1 MKHLDTLVVHAGRED
16 FMKLGVHA
24 PPIDLSTTYPTP
36 DLAIGTA
43 SFDALVAGEAS
54 AENPIYARLHNP
66 TVARVENAIAQLE
79 GMQAC
84 VAYGSG
90 MAALTAVL
98 LNAKSRGNHVLAV
111 RPIYGTSDHL
121 LASGLCGLETEFVN
135 AEHIAKKIRPD
146 TALVIIET
154 PANPTLQLVDIAAAV
169 KAAGT
174 VPVLVDSSFAPACIQ
189 RPVEFGAAYVLHSAT
204 KFLAGHGDVIAGVVS
219 CSELRAKPLRTVRA
233 ATGALLHPLAA
244 FLLQR
249 GLATLNLRVERAQ
262 TNAQIIALRLVEHPA
277 VAKVHFPSLH
287 EGAQAE
293 IYHAQMRGPGALMA
307 VELHHGYA
315 AAAAVLA
322 TVKLCTPAVSL
333 GSVDTLIQHPAG
345 LTHRV
350 LSEQARQ
357 QHGISAGMI
366 RLSIGIEHVEDI
378 WQDIEQALNV
388 AALVD
393 TKPQALASA

>member
-98 LNAKSRGNHVLAV
+98 LDAKSRGNHVLAV

-121 LASGLCGLETEFVN
+121 LASGLCGLDTEFVN
-135 AEHIAKKIRPD
+135 AEEIMDKIRSD

-154 PANPTLQLVDIAAAV
+154 PANPTLQLVDIAAVV
-169 KAAGT
+169 KAAGS

-189 RPVEFGAAYVLHSAT
+189 RPVEFGASYVLHSAT
-204 KFLAGHGDVIAGVVS
+204 KFLAGHADVIAGVVS
-219 CSELRAKPLRTVRA
+219 CSEQRAKPLRTVRA

-262 TNAQIIALRLVEHPA
+262 ANAQIIAQRLMEHSA

-293 IYHAQMRGPGALMA
+293 IYKKQMHGPGALMA
-307 VELHHGYA
+307 VELHQGYA

-322 TVKLCTPAVSL
+322 AVKLCTPAVSL

-350 LSEQARQ
+350 LSEEARQ
-357 QHGISAGMI
+357 QHGISAGLI

-378 WQDIEQALNV
+378 WQDIEQALNS
-388 AALVD
+388 AALID
-393 TKPQALASA
+393 IKPRVLALA